1 MSNKINLDLL
11 ADTSQAQKAIS
22 DLTRDVD
29 KLQKKAASTQFKSA
43 PTSSQA
49 TKENTT
55 RQVANAKAAKGQL
68 GKGLDTSALK
78 SAFASLTGQLGSF
91 AGGLTNAASSL
102 NTLADTAIL
111 VNQSL
116 QAMKAASKALRNARN
131 RAEREGERYMGKI
144 SDIPTETGRGRERLA
159 RITAMRQ
166 TFQKRMEGDFSGVR
180 YPLTEQ
186 EKVRAQ
192 AYAANQHRRAVL
204 AERREIMQGVWR
216 DTYGPRN
223 TTGEHLTP
231 SQRWNRGK
239 LQMSGGRVA
248 GNALSPAGY
257 AVKGGK
263 LAGLGNMA
271 LAGAAF
277 TGQSFANVG
286 RGVGRVVGGLGNMA
300 IGAGRGIAS
309 GIGALGRGA
318 MAALANPYVAGA
330 AAGVAT
336 VAAPFVAAG
345 AYANK
350 QVDKG
355 RQKAEDLTDLE
366 TQFKNLSK
374 NIAGVEVDALSED
387 LQKLSIDGVVPVQE
401 LSKGASMLMGAF
413 KGNQKETS
421 KWTKILADMSAG
433 TGQSVDY
440 FAELITKANQFGTVE
455 FEVFNQLNEKG
466 IPIIDQLKGK
476 FGDTRQE
483 IMKAA
488 EEGKITA
495 AEFMKAFEAAHK
507 ASMEGANLRKAADSR
522 MDIQKQ
528 TQQYEEL
535 EAANVTRGYDDYLM
549 DYDKERRD
557 RAKRRSEDE
566 NIIASSEALGSAL
579 GWLAEKCRIAGDWI
593 SDGFEW
599 AMHGMAD
606 LFGGDDSAAVDT
618 QDKMVTEANN
628 LLFDAMEDNAKSEGV
643 ESAILKLEQNIE
655 RLNKQAAHDGFNDET
670 RARAKDRAE
679 YLSGIIETL
688 EKRAK
693 ELAKK
698 EDKRRAEAA
707 AEEARREREVSRQ
720 KASEKYEKFKI
731 KEPETEEDFL
741 KLAGYNTYSKL
752 DNQIKWLQ
760 KRLEEGDA
768 DEKEFEEM
776 ERLYKIR
783 EEIDKIRKQ
792 LAKEAE
798 DARKEAEKEKKEAE
812 KRAEE
817 ERKKKLKRDDYDL
830 ENKVNSYSERRSAE
844 EQIKYHKEAEKL
856 RKKGYSETSI
866 SRKLAN
872 KDLVTTPDK
881 DYASQYKLTY
891 ERERQK
897 MKELGFTDEQ
907 IQERITKYKKDD
919 LYSAR
924 GRLAENEEKIKQ
936 EEDNIKR
943 AKMVGKEGIEN
954 AWGSVERMVTSF
966 SSPYEQNS
974 LKELKDINKN
984 LKSEISAIK
993 GINTKSKAE

>member
-43 PTSSQA
+43 STSSQA
-49 TKENTT
+49 TKEKTT
-55 RQVANAKAAKGQL
+55 RQVADTKAAKGQI

-78 SAFASLTGQLGSF
+78 SAFASLTGQLSSF

-102 NTLADTAIL
+102 TTLSEAAIL
-111 VNQSL
+111 VNQSF
-116 QAMKAASKALRNARN
+116 QAMRSASAALKRARN
-131 RAEREGERYMGKI
+131 RAARGEEVSTGKL
-144 SDIPTETGRGRERLA
+144 SDIPTETGRGRELLKRHTL
-159 RITAMRQ
+159 MRQ
-166 TFQKRMEGDFSGVR
+166 SLERRMEGDFSRVR
-180 YPLTEQ
+180 YPLTQ
-186 EKVRAQ
+186 EEKTRAQ
-192 AYAANQHRRAVL
+192 ANAASQHRRTVL
-204 AERREIMQGVWR
+204 AERRQLMQNVWR
-216 DTYGPRN
+216 DTYGPRDTKN
-223 TTGEHLTP
+223 ERLTP
-231 SQRWNRGK
+231 SQLWNRGK
-239 LQMSGGRVA
+239 LQMSGGRVV
-248 GNALSPAGY
+248 GNAFSPGGY
-257 AVKGGK
+257 AVKGGR

-330 AAGVAT
+330 AAGTAI

-345 AYANK
+345 MYANK

-476 FGDTRQE
+476 FGDTREE

-488 EEGKITA
+488 EQGKITA
-495 AEFMKAFEAAHK
+495 AEFMRAFEAAHK

-535 EAANVTRGYDDYLM
+535 EAANVTRGYDDALM

-579 GWLAEKCRIAGDWI
+579 GWLAEKCRVAGDWI

-618 QDKMVTEANN
+618 QDKMVNEANN
-628 LLFDAMEDNAKSEGV
+628 LYYDAMEDNATSQGV

-679 YLSGIIETL
+679 YLEGVIETL

-698 EDKRRAEAA
+698 EDKRRADAA

-741 KLAGYNTYSKL
+741 KLAGYNTYNKL

-798 DARKEAEKEKKEAE
+798 EARKEAEKEKKEAE
-812 KRAEE
+812 KRAAE
-817 ERKKKLKRDDYDL
+817 ERKLQRKRDDYLL
-830 ENKVNSYSERRSAE
+830 EDKVNDYSKRYEAE
-844 EQIKYHKEAEKL
+844 KELKYHKEAEKL
-856 RKKGYSETSI
+856 RKKGYSEDAI
-866 SRKLAN
+866 ERKLGRQ
-872 KDLVTTPDK
+872 DLVKRPAE
-881 DYASQYKLTY
+881 DYKSKY
-891 ERERQK
+891 ELAYNREAEK
-897 MKELGFTDEQ
+897 MREMGFTQQQ
-907 IQERITKYKKDD
+907 IEVKLKADKKDD

-924 GRLAENEEKIKQ
+924 GRLAANEEKIKR
-936 EEDNIKR
+936 EEENIKNS
-943 AKMVGKEGIEN
+943 KMTGKEGIEN
-954 AWGSVERMVTSF
+954 AWGSVGRVITSF
-966 SSPYEQNS
+966 TSPYEQSS
-974 LKELKDINKN
+974 LKELKEINKN
-984 LKSEISAIK
+984 LKSEINAIK
-993 GINTKSKAE
+993 GIDTKSKAQ